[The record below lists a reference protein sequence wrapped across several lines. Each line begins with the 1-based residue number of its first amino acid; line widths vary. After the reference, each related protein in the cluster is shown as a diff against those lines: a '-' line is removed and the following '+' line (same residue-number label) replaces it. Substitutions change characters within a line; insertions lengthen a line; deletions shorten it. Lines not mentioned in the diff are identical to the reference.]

1 MVESAPWLP
10 IDAGGEPSHKDEES
24 DMRFAKSLGL
34 LLGLVLLPLSGNVLA
49 GPTAFYFDLAG
60 FQADHGASAILVEDF
75 ESVFP
80 KDTALPSFTSNG
92 ITYTGTQASS
102 PNVWVAS
109 PGYTNFGVP
118 VTTSSVLTAN
128 GPEDFRLDLSV
139 PATAIGFD
147 IYYNGVETVNLAFY
161 DENSFNFASMS
172 SGAAAGIGFMGFSS
186 DTPITRVTFH
196 STGGERIN
204 TGIDNVRMVPIPAPG
219 AALLGMIGAT
229 LVGWFRRRIS

>member
-1 MVESAPWLP
+1 
-10 IDAGGEPSHKDEES
+10 
-24 DMRFAKSLGL
+24 MRFAKHLGL
-34 LLGLVLLPLSGNVLA
+34 LLGLVVLPLSSS
-49 GPTAFYFDLAG
+49 
-60 FQADHGASAILVEDF
+60 ASAFTVGFFFGPGPFDPTGTDFILVEDF

-128 GPEDFRLDLSV
+128 GPEDFRLDLST
-139 PATAIGFD
+139 PATGMIFD
-147 IYYNGVETVNLAFY
+147 VYFNGIDAASLSFY
-161 DENSFNFASMS
+161 DQDDNPLASLSNSAN
-172 SGAAAGIGFMGFSS
+172 GLGHMGVLIIDGS
-186 DTPITRVTFH
+186 PIHAVTFH
-196 STGGERIN
+196 SVGGERIN
-204 TGIDNVRMVPIPAPG
+204 TGLDNVRMIPAPIPAPG

-229 LVGWFRRRIS
+229 LVGWFRRRMA